1 VEKKSSFSPVFSP
14 DDHVFFSLL
23 DGNAESGKIG
33 FFFVTESSKSF
44 SFFTAFFSF
53 FLRKGHVANFID
65 HQTQLHHL
73 LEHLE

>member
-1 VEKKSSFSPVFSP
+1 MTMSFFPCWMEMLKVEK
-14 DDHVFFSLL
+14 L
-23 DGNAESGKIG
+23 D